1 VRPRSNRVKYYIS
14 FRLPN
19 GKQRRE
25 YVGESPK
32 EAKDAE
38 GKRRAQKR
46 EGRIFD
52 MLPESKITFE
62 ELTTW
67 YLGLS
72 SVKKLSSYSR
82 IELALKNFNA
92 VLGQYQLIEIK
103 QTDLEEYQIKRQKQG
118 RADATIDMEIKIA
131 QTAVT
136 KAYDNDKI
144 SDRCLKA
151 FRKTKRLLKKGSN
164 VRKMTVSIEQY
175 KKLMHHAS
183 PHYKAVLTIAFNTG
197 MRLGEIKTLKWSYID
212 RENNMIRLPADEVKE
227 KEAKNIPMNDNVQDA
242 LDALPRGL
250 HHDYVITYMGE
261 PLSNKFSLKKQ
272 FPELCKRTNI
282 PYGRKTLNGVT
293 FHDIRRTVKTNM
305 AAAGVSKVYRDTILG
320 HSLKGMDIHYIVPS
334 DDDLT
339 EAMDKYTKWFDDK
352 IHPASV
358 DQMLTTKERKS
369 K

>member
-1 VRPRSNRVKYYIS
+1 MAILAQCPICRRKQKTTNKKCKCGESLDKAKRSNRVKYYIS

-25 YVGESPK
+25 YVGESLQ

-118 RADATIDMEIKIA
+118 RAYATIDMEIKIA
-131 QTAVT
+131 QTAVK

-144 SDRCLKA
+144 SD
-151 FRKTKRLLKKGSN
+151 
-164 VRKMTVSIEQY
+164 
-175 KKLMHHAS
+175 
-183 PHYKAVLTIAFNTG
+183 
-197 MRLGEIKTLKWSYID
+197 
-212 RENNMIRLPADEVKE
+212 
-227 KEAKNIPMNDNVQDA
+227 
-242 LDALPRGL
+242 
-250 HHDYVITYMGE
+250 
-261 PLSNKFSLKKQ
+261 
-272 FPELCKRTNI
+272 
-282 PYGRKTLNGVT
+282 
-293 FHDIRRTVKTNM
+293 
-305 AAAGVSKVYRDTILG
+305 
-320 HSLKGMDIHYIVPS
+320 
-334 DDDLT
+334 
-339 EAMDKYTKWFDDK
+339 
-352 IHPASV
+352 
-358 DQMLTTKERKS
+358 
-369 K
+369 